1 MDSATASPEPESRR
15 RSGRVV
21 KAPTKYA
28 PEPTA
33 AAPKRKRNDDEAEDD
48 GEVENGDVASDED
61 MSDAASDAESDHDH
75 PAPKPRKAQTS
86 RAKKPST
93 KKPKINGSRPAAT
106 GAIARIPSRPKKT
119 VRIDPGEKG
128 TGLFGMSPFHLYS
141 LPLPCPLYM
150 GLALT
155 YLFRSRHL
163 RIWRFSPICCPA
175 MARKVQGE
183 RCGCTWRS
191 DQLYPTMRGLRSGS
205 DS

>member
-33 AAPKRKRNDDEAEDD
+33 SAPKRKRNDDEAEDD

-93 KKPKINGSRPAAT
+93 KKPKINGSRPAAS

-141 LPLPCPLYM
+141 LPLPSPLH
-150 GLALT
+150 GLGT
-155 YLFRSRHL
+155 DIFVSQPTSSHL
-163 RIWRFSPICCPA
+163 AIPPS
-175 MARKVQGE
+175 
-183 RCGCTWRS
+183 
-191 DQLYPTMRGLRSGS
+191 LLLNSGS
-205 DS
+205 KSTGRAMRLHLAISSTVSCGARVAIWK

>member
-48 GEVENGDVASDED
+48 GEVENGGVASDED

-128 TGLFGMSPFHLYS
+128 TGLFGMSLFHLYS
-141 LPLPCPLYM
+141 LPLPSPLHM
-150 GLALT
+150 GFDADIFVSQPISSHLAILPNLLPNNGSKST
-155 YLFRSRHL
+155 GRAMRLHL
-163 RIWRFSPICCPA
+163 AISSTVSCGARVAIW
-175 MARKVQGE
+175 K
-183 RCGCTWRS
+183 
-191 DQLYPTMRGLRSGS
+191 
-205 DS
+205 